1 MDPGTVKIF
10 TSSDV
15 PRLRYIAGI
24 LLQDIMGLSCEVVT
38 DRRKL
43 GKSPVINYSATEIKD
58 SFRINPDSLLFE
70 TDIKK
75 RELNIT
81 EWRGLPVFFQS
92 HENSDLPFDIFAASF
107 YLISRYEEY
116 LEFTPDK
123 YGRFSAHSSF
133 SFINGFL
140 GKPVIDLW
148 TIEWTRLLVVKLRNL
163 VFRKN
168 KFRSMVTFDIDQ
180 PFEYLGKNVLRS
192 LGGLIRE
199 IGKKESKVV
208 ERYRTVSGGE
218 KDPWDVFDYIF
229 EKIDSTG
236 SEAKFF
242 VPVGDRSD
250 YDRHPSWTNEDYRR
264 LIRKVAGKFSTGLH
278 PSFNASLNHSKL
290 KSERERLKSIIT
302 KEITFSRFHFLNIKF
317 PDSYN
322 NLIAAGVKEDYSMGY
337 HDEPGFRAGISR
349 PFNFFD
355 LRKEKETDLRIF
367 PFQVMDATM
376 FQYKKMKPSDA
387 GDVLTKLIE
396 ETKNAGGLF
405 ISIWHNTSLLGTEEW
420 KGWREIFETMLIS
433 RE

>member
-1 MDPGTVKIF
+1 MDPGPVKIF

-15 PRLRYIAGI
+15 PRLRYITGI
-24 LLQDIMGLSCEVVT
+24 LLQDIMGLSFEVVT

-43 GKSPVINYSATEIKD
+43 GKSPVINYSTSEIKG

-70 TDIKK
+70 NDIRK
-75 RELNIT
+75 RELRVT

-92 HENSDLPFDIFAASF
+92 NENSDLPFDIFAASF

-116 LEFTPDK
+116 LEFTPDE

-148 TIEWTRLLVVKLRNL
+148 TTEWTRLLVVKLQNL
-163 VFRKN
+163 VFKKN
-168 KFRSMVTFDIDQ
+168 RFRSIVTFDIDQ

-192 LGGLIRE
+192 LGGLIRD
-199 IGKKESKVV
+199 IGKKERRVA

-229 EKIDSTG
+229 GMIDSSG

-242 VPVGDRSD
+242 VPVGDRSE
-250 YDRHPSWTNEDYRR
+250 YDRNPSWTNEDYRR
-264 LIRKVAGKFSTGLH
+264 LVRNVAGKYQTGLH
-278 PSFNASLNHSKL
+278 PSFKASLNPAKL
-290 KSERERLKSIIT
+290 ITERERLKSILT
-302 KEITFSRFHFLNIKF
+302 KEITISRFHFLNLKF

-322 NLIAAGVKEDYSMGY
+322 NLIEAGVKEDYSMGY

-349 PFNFFD
+349 PFNFYD
-355 LRKEKETDLRIF
+355 LSKEKETDLRIF
-367 PFQVMDATM
+367 PFQVMDATL
-376 FQYKKMKPSDA
+376 FRYKKMKPADA
-387 GDVLTKLIE
+387 GEMLAKIIE
-396 ETKNAGGLF
+396 TTKNAGGLF
-405 ISIWHNTSLLGTEEW
+405 MSIWHNTSLLDNEEW
-420 KGWREIFETMLIS
+420 KGWREVFETMLTT
-433 RE
+433 RQ